1 MTPTNKRTDW
11 AICANLS
18 VYFIGKIVLIV
29 LLLFRFQELYNK
41 EFPDSS

>member
-1 MTPTNKRTDW
+1 MTLTNKRTDW
-11 AICANLS
+11 AICTNLS

-41 EFPDSS
+41 EFPDPS